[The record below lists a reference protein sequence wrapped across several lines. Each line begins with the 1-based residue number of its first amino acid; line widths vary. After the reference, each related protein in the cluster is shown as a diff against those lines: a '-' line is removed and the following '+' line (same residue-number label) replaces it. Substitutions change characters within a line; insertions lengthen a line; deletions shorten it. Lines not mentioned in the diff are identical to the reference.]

1 MSWASAV
8 VVFVI
13 CWWLFFFMLLPVGV
27 RTQGEAR
34 DAGEEDGAV
43 VPGTPESAPVRPR
56 LWRKAAVATLLALLA
71 LGLFA
76 LVRQMDL
83 VSFRP

>member
-1 MSWASAV
+1 MSWPSAV

-13 CWWLFFFMLLPVGV
+13 SWWLFFFMLLPVGI

-34 DAGEEDGAV
+34 DAGEGEGAV

-56 LWRKAAVATLLALLA
+56 LWWKAGLATLLALLA
-71 LGLFA
+71 VGLFA
-76 LVRQMDL
+76 LVQRMDL
-83 VSFRP
+83 ISFRA